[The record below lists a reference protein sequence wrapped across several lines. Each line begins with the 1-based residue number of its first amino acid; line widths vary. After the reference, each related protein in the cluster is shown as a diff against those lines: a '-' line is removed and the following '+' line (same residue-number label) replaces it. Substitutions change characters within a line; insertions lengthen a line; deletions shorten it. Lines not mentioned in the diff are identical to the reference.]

1 MNSPEAC
8 KKRLLKYL
16 IPVMIFSFA
25 FNIPKFLEAEIDWVP
40 AMMPINTTSE
50 VFNLTASEHNILPED
65 NHTIFVPKII
75 VTDFR
80 RNHIYAIYYNN
91 WTRLAVLG
99 IIPAA
104 MLIYFNYKIWKDI
117 KLRQDRRRQSINAS
131 TTIRHQARRRQ
142 EDNLA
147 VVFMGIVGAFLL
159 CHLLRIALSL
169 HESLII
175 RHAMKCM
182 EAGFRNIFPSWAM
195 IANSFSH
202 LFLAVNSSTNMIIYC
217 SLNQQFRRHFVE
229 IIQHL
234 CRCVGVEKLL
244 LTDENGGEGNNNSP
258 LETGDTLEGHD
269 NDVGEGDGFVTQE
282 NGHLEM
288 KTIGNNA
295 TSNGQTCGQIGGS
308 GERVDASEG
317 A

>member
-195 IANSFSH
+195 IANSF
-202 LFLAVNSSTNMIIYC
+202 
-217 SLNQQFRRHFVE
+217 R
-229 IIQHL
+229 HL

-258 LETGDTLEGHD
+258 IETGDTLEGHD